1 MGIFSSKTQKKE
13 VGDFGENFSQSYLIK
28 NGYEIIERNY
38 RTKFGE
44 IDIIAKKD
52 NIVHFI
58 EVKTR
63 NSHTKSAP
71 RFAVNNEKQKKI
83 TNTACIYLKKIKP
96 TPHISFDVIEVITD
110 NEKDVTHINHI
121 KNAFYSKR

>member
-1 MGIFSSKTQKKE
+1 MFLFSKKTLKKKL
-13 VGDFGENFSQSYLIK
+13 GDFGENRAQAFLKK
-28 NGYEIIERNY
+28 NGFEIIERNF
-38 RTKFGE
+38 RTNFGE
-44 IDIIAKKD
+44 IDIIAKKE
-52 NIVHFI
+52 NVFHFI

-63 NSHTKSAP
+63 NQSTKLAP
-71 RFAVNNEKQKKI
+71 RCAVNNEKQRKI

-110 NEKDVTHINHI
+110 NENNVTYINHI